1 MNSTLTTGR
10 DRRYFPRVAYRAYA
24 TLVTTRQRWPVHIM
38 DLSFNGALA
47 ALIHR
52 HDLKDG
58 EELILT
64 IELEEGDSIKMQ
76 GRLSHQREHF
86 LGIECRASGID
97 NQARLRDLLEKNKDA
112 AGDPERSL
120 DTMLTQHKQSDASLS
135 DG

>member
-1 MNSTLTTGR
+1 MTSILTPGR

-24 TLVTTRQRWPVHIM
+24 TLVTTRQRWPVHIL

-64 IELEEGDSIKMQ
+64 IELDDGDSIKMQ
-76 GRLSHQREHF
+76 GKLSHQRAHF

-97 NQARLRDLLEKNKDA
+97 NQARLRDLLEKNKETT
-112 AGDPERSL
+112 GDPERSL
-120 DTMLTQHKQSDASLS
+120 DTMLHEHEESYD
-135 DG
+135 